1 MKHRQEY
8 RMIEWIR
15 QKRINHLY
23 KKACKAMAKFD
34 NAIGKDNKNLFMKQ
48 LLNRVYGTKY
58 MNTLFNYDS
67 IMNEIAPIKNYADTD
82 SVIYKDFNK
91 KSEV

>member
-1 MKHRQEY
+1 
-8 RMIEWIR
+8 MIEWLR

-23 KKACKAMAKFD
+23 KKACKAMTKFD
-34 NAIGKDNKNLFMKQ
+34 NAIGKDTKNLFMKEF
-48 LLNRVYGTKY
+48 LNKVYGKVY
-58 MNTLFNYDS
+58 MNTLFS
-67 IMNEIAPIKNYADTD
+67 NEVSFGNILDKIAPIKNYADTD

>member
-1 MKHRQEY
+1 
-8 RMIEWIR
+8 MIEWIR

-23 KKACKAMAKFD
+23 KKACKALAKFD
-34 NAIGKDNKNLFMKQ
+34 NAIGKDSKNLFMKE
-48 LLNRVYGTKY
+48 LLNRVYGKKY
-58 MNTLFNYDS
+58 VDTLFNYDS
-67 IMNEIAPIKNYADTD
+67 IMKEIAPIKNYTDTD

>member
-1 MKHRQEY
+1 
-8 RMIEWIR
+8 MIEWIR

-23 KKACKAMAKFD
+23 KKACKALAKFD
-34 NAIGKDNKNLFMKQ
+34 NAIGKDSKNLFMKE
-48 LLNRVYGTKY
+48 LLNRVYGKKY
-58 MNTLFNYDS
+58 MNALFNNEVTFDS
-67 IMNEIAPIKNYADTD
+67 ILKEIAPIKNYADTD